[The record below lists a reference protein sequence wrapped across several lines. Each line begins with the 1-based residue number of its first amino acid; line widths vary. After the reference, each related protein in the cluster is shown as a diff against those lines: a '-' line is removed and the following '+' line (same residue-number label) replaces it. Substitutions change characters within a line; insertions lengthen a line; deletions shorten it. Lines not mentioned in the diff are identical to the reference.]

1 MSSPNDRPNIFAG
14 PYLDRR
20 SDLRERE
27 DWLAQAGRD
36 PGARFVPVWQSR
48 NLVMRGESLGAL
60 LLAADHI
67 VVQSAAPEN
76 VVFLGMYHE
85 QACFLVELEGDA
97 PPQIDLQ
104 GEFRE
109 LRFLGALLPA
119 DEAGLLAYARALA
132 LWRQRHRFCGVCG
145 AQTQGTHGGHV
156 LVCSNEACR
165 SQQFPRIDPAII
177 VLVTD
182 GERALLGRQSDWPTG
197 RYSTIAGFVEPGES
211 LEDAVA
217 REVHEETGVAV
228 HDIRYHSSQPWPFP
242 SSIMLGFMARASSA
256 DIVRADQELED
267 ARWFSRADVAA
278 GFPALPSIQ
287 SISFRLIEDWY
298 DSGAERPLRET
309 PGARLWDPKERK
321 PTS

>member
-1 MSSPNDRPNIFAG
+1 MTSRSDRPNIFAG

-20 SDLRERE
+20 SELRDQE

-36 PGARFVPVWQSR
+36 PRARFVPVWQSR
-48 NLVMRGESLGAL
+48 NLILRDAPGAL
-60 LLAADHI
+60 LLTADHTL
-67 VVQSAAPEN
+67 VQSATPEN
-76 VVFLGMYHE
+76 LVFLGIYHE

-97 PPQIDLQ
+97 PPEIDPQ

-109 LRFLGALLPA
+109 LRFLGALMAA

-145 AQTQGTHGGHV
+145 SRTRSTRAGHV
-156 LVCSNEACR
+156 LVCGNEACR
-165 SQQFPRIDPAII
+165 SEQFPRIDPAII

-182 GERALLGRQSDWPTG
+182 GERALLGRQPSWPVG

-217 REVHEETGVAV
+217 REVREETGLSV

-242 SSIMLGFMARASSA
+242 SSIMLGFTARASSA
-256 DIVRADQELED
+256 DIVSVDQELED
-267 ARWFSRADVAA
+267 ARWFSRADIAA

-287 SISFRLIEDWY
+287 SISFRLIQDWY
-298 DSGAERPLRET
+298 DSEAERPLLDT
-309 PGARLWDPKERK
+309 PGARLWDFKERK
-321 PTS
+321 PAT